1 MKIKPST
8 HYNDRNETASKNVYP
23 GASLVLQWLRQPH
36 SQEGL

>member
-1 MKIKPST
+1 MRIKPPAR
-8 HYNDRNETASKNVYP
+8 YNDRNEVASKNAYP